1 MNSNFLKFKRRAS
14 GIRTVKSILA
24 GAAAGLLL
32 GGIFLLLSRLAIIA
46 PEPIISLPIGIG
58 AFLIFGFLAYL
69 LLYSSDK
76 SLAKRLDRE
85 FALHERVQTM
95 LEHSGEETDML
106 RMQRDD
112 AEAALSKINIR
123 SFKPRRIWIYI
134 TALALGACITV
145 AAFLVPNRRDVIID
159 DDPPFALSD
168 MQRAGL
174 NELIARVEGSQ
185 MQDEYKELIA
195 AELRALL
202 SDLEEV
208 TKMSAMR
215 SELTESMAYILEV
228 TCNSSSSAEILD
240 ALWKNGNFYLKH
252 LAFALNTSDWEDDN
266 PWGVYAEKMAEYE
279 DIFYAESVA
288 EGEPPLDEDD
298 MKAKLK
304 GALDSSALN
313 IPLALGSS
321 GIKEDDALRL
331 ALKRLAAADEP
342 NAKGYS
348 ALKDEISD
356 LSYEQAKAELKKTL
370 DAFSAEIFA
379 ALNTNKTNAD
389 VGEYTITKLSTLFL
403 VPAPE
408 FERPDFVKY
417 GQTID
422 DSDVDGDKNDE
433 NGGTE
438 GGGVGEGS
446 VFGSN
451 DLVLDPITGKYVEY
465 GTLLDKYYAVVFEK
479 LQNGS
484 YSDEQ
489 KKMIENYFALLYGG
503 LKKEEG
509 K

>member
-24 GAAAGLLL
+24 GAAAGLLS
-32 GGIFLLLSRLAIIA
+32 GGIFLLLSRLAIID
-46 PEPIISLPIGIG
+46 PVPIISLPIGIG
-58 AFLIFGFLAYL
+58 AFLVFGFLAYL
-69 LLYSSDK
+69 LLGSSDK
-76 SLAKRLDRE
+76 SLAKRLDKE

-95 LEHSGEETDML
+95 IEHSDEETEML

-134 TALALGACITV
+134 IAAVLGVCVLAAALI
-145 AAFLVPNRRDVIID
+145 VPNRRGPAVSE
-159 DDPPFALSD
+159 DPPFRLSN

-174 NELIARVEGSQ
+174 NELVSYVENSE
-185 MQDEYKELIA
+185 MEEVYRTA
-195 AELRALL
+195 VSAELQTLL
-202 SDLEEV
+202 ADLEEADR
-208 TKMSAMR
+208 MSVMR

-228 TCNSSSSAEILD
+228 TCDSSSSAEILD
-240 ALWKNGNFYLKH
+240 AIWKNGNLYMKH
-252 LAFALNTSDWEDDN
+252 LAFALNTSDWEDEN
-266 PWGVYAEKMAEYE
+266 PWGVYAEKMDVYE
-279 DIFYAESVA
+279 SVFYADA
-288 EGEPPLDEDD
+288 EGAPSLTDEELL
-298 MKAKLK
+298 AKLET
-304 GALDSSALN
+304 AIHTSSLY
-313 IPLALGSS
+313 IPMALGTS
-321 GIKEDDALRL
+321 GIKADDALRQ
-331 ALKRLAAADEP
+331 ALNRLATADEP
-342 NAKGYS
+342 EAKGYS
-348 ALKDEISD
+348 ALNDSISTMT
-356 LSYEQAKAELKKTL
+356 YEQAKAEFKKTL
-370 DAFSAEIFA
+370 DVFSSEIFA
-379 ALNTNKTNAD
+379 ALNTNKKNAD
-389 VGEYTITKLSTLFL
+389 VGEYAITKLSTLFL

-417 GQTID
+417 NQTID
-422 DSDVDGDKNDE
+422 DSGNEDDKGNDDG
-433 NGGTE
+433 TSE